1 MRIKR
6 FGISQEV
13 TQEEF
18 DRVFKKMGYEIDE
31 KVQKQEEKEMT
42 KADIINELV
51 ARGIEHNPRLRKDEL
66 KVLLDA
72 H

>member
-31 KVQKQEEKEMT
+31 KIQEEKEMT